1 MDFATMGKVGSYIK
15 QKNLSF
21 AANYKIHTGQ
31 RVMDSNGNLAFQY
44 SSMYEQVSE
53 TNKTVSEKIKEARL
67 ESIKHKLKRG
77 KKLSDE
83 EMAFL
88 NKNDV
93 NLYRKAKHADDAREE
108 LKNELKSATTK
119 QEARQILS
127 RAMVKAS
134 AEAGAELSSCQSG
147 GISTGG
153 AISDVSISTEN
164 ISMPTENIAVNATST
179 PTENL
184 LNPMENNLSTAD
196 ENSEE
201 KNSKLDV
208 MEKFIMTSRAL
219 EDEWKNFTKSD
230 DYKDLPE
237 DSFFEEMP
245 KRKFFYASY
254 NYRQAANIA

>member
-21 AANYKIHTGQ
+21 AANYKIRTGQ
-31 RVMDSNGNLAFQY
+31 RVMDSEGNLAFKY

-53 TNKTVSEKIKEARL
+53 ANKTVSEKIKEARL

-88 NKNDV
+88 NKNDI
-93 NLYRKAKHADDAREE
+93 NLYKKAKHADDAREE
-108 LKNELKSATTK
+108 LKSELKSATTK

-134 AEAGAELSSCQSG
+134 AEAGAELASCNSG
-147 GISTGG
+147 GAVGG

-164 ISMPTENIAVNATST
+164 VSMPTENLSVNSTST
-179 PTENL
+179 PSENL

-196 ENSEE
+196 ENYDE

-208 MEKFIMTSRAL
+208 MEKFIMTIRAL

-230 DYKDLPE
+230 EYKNLSE
-237 DSFFEEMP
+237 DFIMTETP

-254 NYRQAANIA
+254 SYRQAANIA